1 MRYFL
6 RGMRELFKKFNQL
19 YDLAHKQFSGVEEK
33 KKDAPKKKPTKKGS
47 KKEDKEN
54 IKEEKDEDTKDI
66 VDDEDDIKATAYDQS
81 KIADITSM
89 EHNPVLESTTNTK
102 TKSTKKSSN
111 TKKSNMPKFNYVH
124 KISYSCLLNLL
135 QICYS

>member
-1 MRYFL
+1 
-6 RGMRELFKKFNQL
+6 MRELFKKFNQL
-19 YDLAHKQFSGVEEK
+19 YDLVHKQFSGVEEK

-81 KIADITSM
+81 KIADISSM
-89 EHNPVLESTTNTK
+89 EQNPVLESTTNVSNK
-102 TKSTKKSSN
+102 AKLAKKGS
-111 TKKSNMPKFNYVH
+111 KKSNMPKFNYVH
-124 KISYSCLLNLL
+124 KISYTCLINLL